1 MPDQSEVE
9 TTLAQSIETALY
21 PNGTAAPSILNR
33 AIRIFRGWPNQSAL
47 DADLA
52 AGRLNVSV
60 FPDPLHQ
67 QNTTRYPAEY
77 RVAAPV
83 TPTLTVITTPNTA
96 TFAGTADP
104 GQLVGLLVDNIAAVH
119 RTQPRDTPELVA
131 AILAADLA
139 PYRFILV
146 SGATVTIPSAHQLIA
161 RVVADQP
168 ARMEIRRQRQ
178 LFRLTAWC
186 PDPATRDACASAI
199 DAALAA
205 ITFLNFTDGTYG
217 NLRFH
222 SSTVFDQHQDAALYR
237 RDLVYAVEYA
247 TTLAATL
254 PAMLFGDATIA
265 PNQGPTTQSLLG

>member
-9 TTLAQSIETALY
+9 TTLAQAIETALY
-21 PNGTAAPSILNR
+21 PAGPSAPSILNR
-33 AIRIFRGWPNQSAL
+33 IIRIFRGWPNQSAL

-67 QNTTRYPAEY
+67 RNTTRYPAEY
-77 RVAAPV
+77 QIAAPV
-83 TPTLTVITTPNTA
+83 IPTLTATTTPNTA

-146 SGATVTIPSAHQLIA
+146 SGATLTIPSAHQLIA
-161 RVVADQP
+161 RIVADQP

-178 LFRLTAWC
+178 LFRLTVWC
-186 PDPATRDACASAI
+186 PDPPTRDACASAI

-265 PNQGPTTQSLLG
+265 PNQGPTAQSLLG